1 MRWTPRTRPGLS
13 VSRTWATARPDY
25 STDVVKC
32 LSIMADD
39 DFPVADILSD
49 EASEPEVS
57 TTTEAWK
64 VIEHTREFFI
74 LEYDALRKEIMWML
88 QDSRTVERN
97 VLIAIAIFW
106 AFLIKE
112 SEEVKHLRYGHL
124 AWSIPVLFAGLGSL
138 RSWTLLQKLRLTGE
152 YIQKVEKHL
161 LRLDPGKHSP
171 EGWERFQKYHY
182 DRQKKDDVT
191 ISGYVF
197 WVTLL
202 LMTMAV
208 AYLGPK

>member
-1 MRWTPRTRPGLS
+1 
-13 VSRTWATARPDY
+13 
-25 STDVVKC
+25 
-32 LSIMADD
+32 MADD
-39 DFPVADILSD
+39 DFPIADIFSG
-49 EASEPEVS
+49 EASEPEGGAS
-57 TTTEAWK
+57 TEAWK
-64 VIEHTREFFI
+64 VLEHTREFFI

-88 QDSRTVERN
+88 QDSRAVERN

-106 AFLIKE
+106 AFLIRE
-112 SEEVKHLRYGHL
+112 SNEIKHLRYGHL
-124 AWSIPVLFAGLGSL
+124 AWSIPVLFAVLGSL
-138 RSWTLLQKLRLTGE
+138 RSWTLLQKLRLTGR

-191 ISGYVF
+191 ISGYFF
-197 WVTLL
+197 WATLL

>member
-1 MRWTPRTRPGLS
+1 
-13 VSRTWATARPDY
+13 
-25 STDVVKC
+25 
-32 LSIMADD
+32 MADN
-39 DFPVADILSD
+39 DFPIAEILSE
-49 EASEPEVS
+49 EASEPEAS
-57 TTTEAWK
+57 TPTEAWK
-64 VIEHTREFFI
+64 VTEHTRGFFI

-88 QDSRTVERN
+88 QDSRTVERT

-112 SEEVKHLRYGHL
+112 SDEVKHLRYGHL
-124 AWSIPVLFAGLGSL
+124 AWSIPILFAGLGAL
-138 RSWTLLQKLRLTGE
+138 RSWTLLQKLRLTGR

-182 DRQKKDDVT
+182 DRKKKDDVT